1 MTTITSRST
10 DQAHIVSASR
20 LDDIE
25 KAGSLFPGTLTLVR
39 QVGADRVLMGSDY
52 CFPIAYEQPVKVVT
66 DNAGLSDAD
75 KHAITETNA
84 RRLLRL

>member
-39 QVGADRVLMGSDY
+39 QVGAPMLWAVWDRDDIIGAGRTSG
-52 CFPIAYEQPVKVVT
+52 IALADAAKTV
-66 DNAGLSDAD
+66 AGWAV
-75 KHAITETNA
+75 N
-84 RRLLRL
+84 LRAGEVAL